1 MILSDIKRLLGER
14 GQASLAELSQHF
26 GSDPEAMR
34 GMLEFW
40 IARGRVLRHVP
51 SCGSGCTQCAPEVIE
66 VYTWEDNP
74 PATPKVIPIKPVAC
88 PQDQSGKF
96 KAEPGA
102 QAGSKLS
109 R

>member
-1 MILSDIKRLLGER
+1 VILSDIKRFLGER

-40 IARGRVLRHVP
+40 IARGRVVRHVP
-51 SCGSGCTQCAPEVIE
+51 SCGGGCTQCAPEVIE
-66 VYTWEDNP
+66 VYTWVDK
-74 PATPKVIPIKPVAC
+74 TPKTPRVIPIKPVAC
-88 PQDQSGKF
+88 PQEQSGKYR
-96 KAEPGA
+96 ADPRD
-102 QAGSKLS
+102 QDSSKLP

>member
-1 MILSDIKRLLGER
+1 MILSDIKRFLGER

-40 IARGRVLRHVP
+40 IARGRVIRHLP

-66 VYTWEDNP
+66 VYTWVDK
-74 PATPKVIPIKPVAC
+74 ARDQTSDKASGSSRVIPIKPVTC
-88 PQDQSGKF
+88 DR
-96 KAEPGA
+96 PGT
-102 QAGSKLS
+102 
-109 R
+109 

>member
-40 IARGRVLRHVP
+40 IARGRVVRHVP
-51 SCGSGCTQCAPEVIE
+51 SCGGGCTQCAPEVIE
-66 VYTWEDNP
+66 VYAWITNT
-74 PATPKVIPIKPVAC
+74 PATHRVIPIQPVTC
-88 PQDQSGKF
+88 PQDQSDK
-96 KAEPGA
+96 
-102 QAGSKLS
+102 
-109 R
+109 

>member
-34 GMLEFW
+34 GMLDFW

-66 VYTWEDNP
+66 VYTWVDKAGNQTSDK
-74 PATPKVIPIKPVAC
+74 ASGTGRVIPIKPVAC
-88 PQDQSGKF
+88 PKS
-96 KAEPGA
+96 
-102 QAGSKLS
+102 
-109 R
+109 